1 MHQGDG
7 RMKYIGVLGLQGGVE
22 EHHHLLA
29 QLPEVKSIDVKYI
42 SQLEEID
49 GLIIPGGESTT
60 LGRLLRV
67 FNMLEPL
74 KQKVLAGLPVWGTC
88 AGMIL
93 LAKEIEEETTKHLE
107 VMDIT
112 VRRNAYG
119 RQLGSF
125 ETKAPVKGV
134 GEDIDMVFIRAPYI
148 ESVGENVEILST
160 VDGNIVAA
168 QEDNMLVTSFHPELT
183 EDLRLHKYFINIVS
197 KSINNINCIV
207 AQ

>member
-125 ETKAPVKGV
+125 ETMQQVNAVEKAIPL
-134 GEDIDMVFIRAPYI
+134 VFIRAPLVSKI
-148 ESVGENVEILST
+148 GEQVEILEE
-160 VDGNIVAA
+160 VRGEIVACK
-168 QEDNMLVTSFHPELT
+168 EKNMLATSFHPELT
-183 EDLRLHKYFINIVS
+183 TDTSFHHYFVKDL
-197 KSINNINCIV
+197 C
-207 AQ
+207 

>member
-74 KQKVLAGLPVWGTC
+74 KQKVLA
-88 AGMIL
+88 
-93 LAKEIEEETTKHLE
+93 KEIEEETTKHLE

-125 ETKAPVKGV
+125 ETMQQVNAVEKAIPL
-134 GEDIDMVFIRAPYI
+134 VFIRAPLVSKI
-148 ESVGENVEILST
+148 GEQVEILAE
-160 VDGNIVAA
+160 VRGEIVACK
-168 QEDNMLVTSFHPELT
+168 EKNMLATSFHPELT
-183 EDLRLHKYFINIVS
+183 TDTSFHHYFVKDL
-197 KSINNINCIV
+197 C
-207 AQ
+207 